1 MPKRPQYVALSLV
14 LFLVLV
20 IVNLPSQTAT
30 QFKLTLGGV
39 FLPLFGLAS
48 SVHGLTHQVD
58 IALTPKRALAAEVDQ
73 LRRERQQSRIR
84 EAQAAEVYRENERL
98 REALRLQK
106 QIPGKLQYAHVIL
119 RDPANWWRTLQI
131 DVGRR
136 DGVVA
141 DLPVLTPEG
150 TLAGRTKEVS
160 YSSTRVALVGD
171 PYCHVSAVVENTDV
185 RESGVGV
192 IASGQASILD
202 PSLVD
207 LTWINNR
214 QTVIKPG
221 QRVLTS
227 GLGGVF
233 PPGFLIGHV
242 IDATS
247 VGFGLY
253 TEARV
258 KLAANLGNL
267 EEVWVVLK

>member
-1 MPKRPQYVALSLV
+1 MPKRPQYIALSFV

-20 IVNLPSQTAT
+20 TANLPAQTAT
-30 QFKLTLGGV
+30 QVKLVLGGF
-39 FLPLFGLAS
+39 FLPLFGLTS
-48 SVHGLTHQVD
+48 SARSLVHQVD
-58 IALTPKRALAAEVDQ
+58 TSLTPKRALIAELEQ
-73 LRRERQQSRIR
+73 LRREKQQFRIR
-84 EAQAAEVYRENERL
+84 EVQAAEVLRENEHL
-98 REALRLQK
+98 RQALRLQK
-106 QIPGKLQYAHVIL
+106 QIPGNSQYARVIL

-136 DGVVA
+136 DGVVS

-150 TLAGRTKEVS
+150 TLAGRTKDVG
-160 YSSTRVALVGD
+160 YSSARVALVGD
-171 PYCHVSAVVENTDV
+171 PDCRVSAMVEDTNLREYGVV
-185 RESGVGV
+185 
-192 IASGQASILD
+192 ASGTASILD

-207 LTWINNR
+207 LTWVNNR
-214 QTVIKPG
+214 QTAIKPG

-242 IDATS
+242 IDANS

-258 KLAANLGNL
+258 KLAANLANL
-267 EEVWVVLK
+267 EEVWVILR